1 MTDTQKTDIN
11 TKMAGVK
18 AMMAFSE
25 YLRKNISFKQ
35 SMKRLA
41 EEQDLTGLISL
52 TRKVPELAPF
62 VDTLIEV
69 RHFELLIKQV

>member
-1 MTDTQKTDIN
+1 MTDTQMTDIN

-52 TRKVPELAPF
+52 TRNVPELAPF

-69 RHFELLIKQV
+69 RHFELFIKQV

>member
-1 MTDTQKTDIN
+1 MTQSQKSDIDS
-11 TKMAGVK
+11 KMAGVK

-41 EEQDLTGLISL
+41 EEQDIAGLICL
-52 TRKVPELAPF
+52 TRNVPELAPF

-69 RHFELLIKQV
+69 RHFDLFIKKI

>member
-1 MTDTQKTDIN
+1 MTDIN

-52 TRKVPELAPF
+52 TRNVPELAPF

-69 RHFELLIKQV
+69 RHFELFIKQV